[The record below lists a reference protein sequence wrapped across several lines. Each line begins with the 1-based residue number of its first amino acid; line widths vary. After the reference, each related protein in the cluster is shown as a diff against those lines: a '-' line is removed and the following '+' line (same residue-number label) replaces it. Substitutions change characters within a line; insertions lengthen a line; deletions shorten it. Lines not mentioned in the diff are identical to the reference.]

1 MEDLKTINI
10 RLQGQLLYAQDL
22 VSAQRQVIT
31 ALGELVTEMIQTLSH
46 YEQLLDAAP
55 PLLAARKQPGK
66 QQHGQGKRK
75 P

>member
-1 MEDLKTINI
+1 MEDLKSVNT
-10 RLQGQLLYAQDL
+10 RLRGELLHTQDL
-22 VSAQRQVIT
+22 VAAQRQVIT

-55 PLLAARKQPGK
+55 PLAARKQSRK
-66 QQHGQGKRK
+66 QNDRQSKRK